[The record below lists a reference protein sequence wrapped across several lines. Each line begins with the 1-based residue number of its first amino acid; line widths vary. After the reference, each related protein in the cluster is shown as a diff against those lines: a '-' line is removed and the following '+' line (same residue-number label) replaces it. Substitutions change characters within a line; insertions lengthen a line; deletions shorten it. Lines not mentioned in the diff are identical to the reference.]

1 MMKYVFVT
9 MQMATEDA
17 TDGTVALGRDGKRV
31 AVGVERDYVISD
43 RGFLWEPGRIT
54 AESFN

>member
-1 MMKYVFVT
+1 
-9 MQMATEDA
+9 MQMADEDA
-17 TDGTVALGRDGKRV
+17 TDGTVALGRDGKCV

-43 RGFLWEPGRIT
+43 RGFLWEPGSIT